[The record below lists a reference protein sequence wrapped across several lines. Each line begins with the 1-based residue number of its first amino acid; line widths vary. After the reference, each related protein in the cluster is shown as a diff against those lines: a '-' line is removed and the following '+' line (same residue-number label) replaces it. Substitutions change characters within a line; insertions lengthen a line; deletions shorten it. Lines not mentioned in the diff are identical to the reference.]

1 MKKRISIILA
11 MGLMLFAMS
20 KIDLHADESV
30 TMISTPQELDNVRK
44 NLKGNYQLAND
55 IDMSNYTDYEPIGNE
70 SEGAFKGTFN
80 GNGHTI
86 KNLEMDYDSY
96 KYAGLFG
103 CLDGKVQNV
112 KLENA
117 NIKASRYAG
126 GIAGY
131 MDDNGS
137 VSGCTVSGSVESN
150 NNNFTR
156 YVGGIIGYANGEI
169 LECENRARVYGVSDD
184 YIGGI
189 VGYSSDT
196 VKKCENRGEVDGS
209 GIADNVEENIENCMN
224 YGYFLG
230 CGIGNADEIINCGN
244 NGGGYSYNSIGIGN
258 ATKII
263 RCINTGDADYNYSD
277 NSNVYNS
284 MNLGFFYWNDLR
296 SYNNCGNY
304 ATRIRMNEFTVRING
319 RDRTFI
325 GSLSNKLLSDCIDE
339 DYMERLD
346 EDLWE
351 AESGW
356 NSGLPMLKEL
366 PKHLELSEL
375 AVTLCQG
382 DSVKLKGRVGKK
394 EITDL
399 KWESGDSSALKVKQ
413 DGTVQALA
421 DTNAMTWVKA
431 TTSDGLTMRCTV
443 FLCSKKPTRV
453 SISSSKELDMKIGE
467 TKKLKATFNHAFA
480 QSNLTW
486 TSSNPEVAS
495 IDQDGSITAKK
506 LGKTTIKVTTD
517 NGCEDTIIIYVEYAN
532 KLTLDKTNIK
542 TGVNQYFEINP
553 KIEPEG
559 SADSISVEMRRNDL
573 LTGSW
578 RWENEII
585 DGNVNLRKALVDK
598 PGSYI
603 MTFTT
608 TGGELAECNI
618 TVTDFEIPSQK
629 TVNIKNKISLTPT
642 LKPVGVDQT
651 ITWSS
656 MDESIATIDQNGQ
669 VTGVKTGE
677 VQIKAVSDTGVE
689 HLCKI
694 IVTGHPNAISI
705 DKKSIDM
712 TVGDTDKITTTFTPE
727 GTTDDI
733 TYESSNTNVVTVDN
747 KGTLTAK
754 NPGTAMI
761 TITAGQGLKEYCSVT
776 VTKKKVKSA
785 TISLK
790 DVNAT
795 PGEEIEVPVMISDNP
810 GISAMKVSISYDQ
823 NILTPVNAE
832 KTSLLGGAVIKGEK
846 QEDGI
851 YNVLWYNTKDI
862 NENGVIYKVKFKVNE
877 NANINSE
884 TKLKVTSAAGDVC
897 DAQHND
903 IELNDATGAIN
914 MKEKLYGDIYE
925 DDVLN
930 SHDVLLLQQYLTEL
944 AQFTD
949 HQLLLADM
957 TNDNE
962 VNMQDLVV
970 LANKVVSSPSTSRKA
985 KMAKAKVQKAA
996 DQQMEISIGEQR
1008 VDKDGYVDI
1017 PISFKNCTGIS
1028 AFRFKVNYDESVLD
1042 LLSITGQTDEIN
1054 DHLMVNLKDTKDGK
1068 SLVTWYNDQNIVLD
1082 GNIMTLRFKV
1092 NKEKL
1097 GNGTEISL
1105 LWDEK
1110 DICDK
1115 DLNTFDITTNNGK
1128 VLPEEKKAENPST
1141 GSTIPTQPST
1151 QEPSAT
1157 TEQPQNTN
1165 KQTKVDKISVTAI
1178 SNNIAAGKKVKLTVN
1193 ISNNATNKSV
1203 TWVSSNKK
1211 IATVD
1216 KNGVVKFNK
1225 KAAGKSVTITAIAN
1239 DGSGKT
1245 ATFKLKVMKGVV
1257 KKVTIVGK
1265 KSVKAGKILKLKAKV
1280 SASKGANKKLKWLSS
1295 NTKYAIVSTSG
1306 KVKAL
1311 KAGKGKKVKI
1321 TAMATD
1327 GSGKKKSM
1335 TVKIK

>member
-137 VSGCTVSGSVESN
+137 VSGCTVSGSIEVEGN
-150 NNNFTR
+150 GNFST
-156 YVGGIIGYANGEI
+156 YQGGIIGYANGEI
-169 LECENRARVYGVSDD
+169 L
-184 YIGGI
+184 
-189 VGYSSDT
+189 
-196 VKKCENRGEVDGS
+196 KCENRGNVLGGS
-209 GIADNVEENIENCMN
+209 GIVDYTKEGIKDCKNYGKVIYGISRYTGKSIENCIN
-224 YGYFLG
+224 CGKISTGSDGY
-230 CGIGNADEIINCGN
+230 GIGSAEEIINCGN
-244 NGGGYSYNSIGIGN
+244 YGDGFFCAIGYGRKEIKN
-258 ATKII
+258 
-263 RCINTGDADYNYSD
+263 CINTGYTNVDFLEGYVEANNCMDLGVYYG
-277 NSNVYNS
+277 NSPFNLLNVEK
-284 MNLGFFYWNDLR
+284 
-296 SYNNCGNY
+296 NCGNY
-304 ATRIRMNEFTVRING
+304 IQITTNSTFEIHSVTGGTRIELGDIKG
-319 RDRTFI
+319 
-325 GSLSNKLLSDCIDE
+325 LLSDNVKNYIE
-339 DYMERLD
+339 DLD

-351 AESGW
+351 VESGW
-356 NSGLPMLKEL
+356 NSGLPMLKNIPE
-366 PKHLELSEL
+366 HLELSEL
-375 AVTLCQG
+375 AVTLCRG

-421 DTNAMTWVKA
+421 NENEMTWVKA

-443 FLCSKKPTRV
+443 FLCSKKPTSV
-453 SISSSKELDMKIGE
+453 YIDGSIENMKIGE
-467 TKKLKATFNHAFA
+467 TRQLKARFNNALA
-480 QSNLTW
+480 QSNVTW
-486 TSSNPEVAS
+486 SSSNPEVAS
-495 IDQDGSITAKK
+495 IDQNGLVTAKK
-506 LGKTTIKVTTD
+506 TGVTKIKVITD
-517 NGCEDTIIIYVEYAN
+517 NGCEDTTDIYVKYEN
-532 KLTLDKTNIK
+532 KLTVDKT
-542 TGVNQYFEINP
+542 
-553 KIEPEG
+553 
-559 SADSISVEMRRNDL
+559 L
-573 LTGSW
+573 
-578 RWENEII
+578 
-585 DGNVNLRKALVDK
+585 
-598 PGSYI
+598 
-603 MTFTT
+603 
-608 TGGELAECNI
+608 
-618 TVTDFEIPSQK
+618 
-629 TVNIKNKISLTPT
+629 
-642 LKPVGVDQT
+642 
-651 ITWSS
+651 
-656 MDESIATIDQNGQ
+656 
-669 VTGVKTGE
+669 
-677 VQIKAVSDTGVE
+677 
-689 HLCKI
+689 
-694 IVTGHPNAISI
+694 
-705 DKKSIDM
+705 IDM
-712 TVGDTDKITTTFTPE
+712 TVGDTDKITVTFTPE

-761 TITAGQGLKEYCSVT
+761 TITTGQGLKEYCSVT

-851 YNVLWYNTKDI
+851 YNILWYNTKDI

-884 TKLKVTSAAGDVC
+884 TKLKVTSTAGDVC

-903 IELNDATGAIN
+903 IELNDATGVIN
-914 MKEKLYGDIYE
+914 IKEKLYGDVYE

-970 LANKVVSSPSTSRKA
+970 LANKVVSSSSTSRKA

-1008 VDKDGYVDI
+1008 VDKDGFVDI

-1028 AFRFKVNYDESVLD
+1028 AFRFKVNYDETILD

-1068 SLVTWYNDQNIVLD
+1068 SLVTWYNDQNVVLD

-1115 DLNTFDITTNNGK
+1115 DLNTFDITTSNGK
-1128 VLPEEKKAENPST
+1128 VLPEEKGAENPST

-1151 QEPSAT
+1151 QEPPAT
-1157 TEQPQNTN
+1157 TEQIQNTN

-1178 SNNIAAGKKVKLTVN
+1178 SNNIAAGKKVKLTAN

-1203 TWVSSNKK
+1203 TWISSNKK

-1239 DGSGKT
+1239 DGSGKK
-1245 ATFKLKVMKGVV
+1245 ATFKLKAMKGIV

-1327 GSGKKKSM
+1327 GSGKKKSV

>member
-137 VSGCTVSGSVESN
+137 VSGCTVSGSIN
-150 NNNFTR
+150 GLGYNYDFTK

-169 LECENRARVYGVSDD
+169 IGCENKAKVNDEGNVSHR
-184 YIGGI
+184 GGI
-189 VGYSSDT
+189 VGYSSDN
-196 VKKCENRGEVDGS
+196 VKKCENRGKIDGS
-209 GIADNVEENIENCMN
+209 GIAGSVKGNIEDCMN
-224 YGYFLG
+224 YGYSSG
-230 CGIGNADEIINCGN
+230 YGIGSADEIINCGN
-244 NGGGYSYNSIGIGN
+244 NGDSGYCGIGQAN
-258 ATKII
+258 KII
-263 RCINTGDADYNYSD
+263 RCVNTGYEQQCSNSD
-277 NSNVYNS
+277 IYNS
-284 MNLGFFYWNDLR
+284 MDMGLHWEGGYILDSSNNSGSYGGYLWHTAFYIQIAGKR
-296 SYNNCGNY
+296 KEF
-304 ATRIRMNEFTVRING
+304 NE
-319 RDRTFI
+319 
-325 GSLSNKLLSDCIDE
+325 SLSNKLLSDCIDE

-495 IDQDGSITAKK
+495 IDQNGLITANK
-506 LGKTTIKVTTD
+506 LGKTEIKVTTD
-517 NGCEDTIIIYVEYAN
+517 NGCEDTITIYVKYAN

-553 KIEPEG
+553 QIEPEG

-598 PGSYI
+598 PGNYI

-608 TGGELAECNI
+608 TGGESAECNI

-629 TVNIKNKISLTPT
+629 TVNIKNKISLTPA

-656 MDESIATIDQNGQ
+656 MDESIATVDQNGH
-669 VTGVKTGE
+669 VTGIKTGE

-689 HLCKI
+689 HLCKV

-733 TYESSNTNVVTVDN
+733 TYESSNTNVVTIDN

-761 TITAGQGLKEYCSVT
+761 TITTGQGLKEYCSVT

-884 TKLKVTSAAGDVC
+884 TKLKVTSTAGDVC

-903 IELNDATGAIN
+903 IELNDATGVIKI
-914 MKEKLYGDIYE
+914 KEKLYGDVYE

-985 KMAKAKVQKAA
+985 KMAKAKVQKVA

-1054 DHLMVNLKDTKDGK
+1054 DYLMVNLKDTKDGK

-1141 GSTIPTQPST
+1141 GSTIPTQSST

-1165 KQTKVDKISVTAI
+1165 KQTKVDKIFVTAI
-1178 SNNIAAGKKVKLTVN
+1178 SNNIAAGKKVKLTAN

-1239 DGSGKT
+1239 DGSGKK
-1245 ATFKLKVMKGVV
+1245 ATFKLKAMKGIV

-1327 GSGKKKSM
+1327 GSGKKKSV